1 MKMIEK
7 AEFVKYGINFG
18 RAGDDMSK
26 EGRKL
31 LLAAAA
37 AGAFLYWQDNGLTVS
52 QQFYKGDV
60 SEAFHGFKILHISD
74 LQNKRFGKKQKNL
87 IYRVECTSPDM
98 IVITGDLI
106 DRNRT
111 NLDVAMELIEA
122 IVDLAPVY
130 YVSGNHEHQSGC
142 FEELAE
148 CLTKAGVK
156 VMNNGKTVIQRDG
169 DTMVLMGLTD
179 KRANP
184 YYRSILHMLCEG
196 HEDAFKILLSHR
208 PELFEEYAEENI
220 DLVCSGHAH
229 GGQIRLPG
237 VGGIFAPNQ
246 GFFPTYTA
254 GMYRKGKTA
263 MVVSRGLGNSTFP
276 FRIGNRPEL
285 VEITL
290 MRQGS
295 K

>member
-1 MKMIEK
+1 
-7 AEFVKYGINFG
+7 
-18 RAGDDMSK
+18 MS
-26 EGRKL
+26 ERRGKL

-37 AGAFLYWQDNGLTVS
+37 AGAFLYWQDNALTVS
-52 QQFYKGDV
+52 QQFYKGEV
-60 SEAFHGFKILHISD
+60 PEAFHGFKILHISD

-87 IYRVECTSPDM
+87 VYRVECISPDI

-106 DRNRT
+106 NRSRT
-111 NLDVAMELIEA
+111 DLDAAMELIDA

-130 YVSGNHEHQSGC
+130 YVSGNHEHQSGR

-148 CLTKAGVK
+148 RLTKAGVK
-156 VMNNGKTVIQRDG
+156 VMNNGRTVIQRDG

-196 HEDAFKILLSHR
+196 QEEEFKILLSHR
-208 PELFEEYAEENI
+208 PELFEDYVEENI
-220 DLVCSGHAH
+220 DLICSGHAH

-237 VGGIFAPNQ
+237 IGGIFAPNQ
-246 GFFPTYTA
+246 GFLPAYTA
-254 GMYRKGKTA
+254 GMYREGKTA
-263 MVVSRGLGNSTFP
+263 MVVSRGLGNSSFP

-290 MRQGS
+290 VRQGG

>member
-1 MKMIEK
+1 MNKN
-7 AEFVKYGINFG
+7 GG
-18 RAGDDMSK
+18 
-26 EGRKL
+26 KL

-52 QQFYKGDV
+52 QQFYKGEV
-60 SEAFHGFKILHISD
+60 PEAFHGYKILHISD

-111 NLDVAMELIEA
+111 NLNAAMELIDA

-130 YVSGNHEHQSGC
+130 YGSGNHEHQSGC

-148 CLTKAGVK
+148 RLTKAGVK
-156 VMNNGKTVIQRDG
+156 VMNNGKTVIERDG
-169 DTMVLMGLTD
+169 DIMVLLGLTD
-179 KRANP
+179 KKANP
-184 YYRSILHMLCEG
+184 YYRSILHMLCQG
-196 HEDAFKILLSHR
+196 QEDNFKILLSHR
-208 PELFEEYAEENI
+208 PELFEEYVEENI

-237 VGGIFAPNQ
+237 LGGLFSPNQ
-246 GFFPTYTA
+246 GFFPTYSA
-254 GMYRKGKTA
+254 GMYQAGKTA
-263 MVVSRGLGNSTFP
+263 MVVSRGLGNSVFP
-276 FRIGNRPEL
+276 FRLNNRPEL

-290 MRQGS
+290 MRQSG

>member
-1 MKMIEK
+1 MTKT
-7 AEFVKYGINFG
+7 G
-18 RAGDDMSK
+18 RNI
-26 EGRKL
+26 L
-31 LLAAAA
+31 FAAMT

-52 QQFYKGDV
+52 QQFYKGNV
-60 SEAFHGFKILHISD
+60 PEAFHGFKILHISD
-74 LQNKRFGKKQKNL
+74 LQNKRFGKRQKNL

-111 NLDVAMELIEA
+111 NLDAAMELVQA

-130 YVSGNHEHQSGC
+130 YVSGNHEHQSGY

-156 VMNNGKTVIQRDG
+156 VMNNGKTVIKRDG

-184 YYRSILHMLCEG
+184 YYSSILHMMCKG
-196 HEDAFKILLSHR
+196 QEDDFKILLSHR
-208 PELFEEYAEENI
+208 PELFSDYVEEGI
-220 DLVCSGHAH
+220 DLICSGHAH

-237 VGGIFAPNQ
+237 IKGLFAPNQ
-246 GFFPTYTA
+246 GFFPKYTS
-254 GMYRKGKTA
+254 GMYREGKTA

-290 MRQGS
+290 VRQG